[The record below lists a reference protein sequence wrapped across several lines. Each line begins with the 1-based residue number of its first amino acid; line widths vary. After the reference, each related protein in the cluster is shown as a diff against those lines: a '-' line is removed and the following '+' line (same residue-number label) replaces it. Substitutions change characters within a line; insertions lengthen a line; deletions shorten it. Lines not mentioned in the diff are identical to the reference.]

1 MQLSS
6 AQKRQ
11 LRTRKAIQWE
21 EEHPT
26 YSTKEINDNDLDVV
40 ICTRTLKSF
49 CQQMLKR
56 KMDDDED
63 ARIKHS
69 PENDDKKRP
78 CISLDMNAVNSLPL
92 GPKHSDHDSADTD
105 SNQSNSPIGENLTVK
120 IPCPMPPEPGPVPRE
135 QHDRSTDMRIVKGLI
150 QQVCENFFFGRRRTR
165 TASHSPKTPGSSNTS
180 SADRSPIFPL
190 PKKPASPSQKLSLPD
205 RTMDLS
211 SCSMGSMSS
220 PGTPSEVDSDENFLS
235 ETGILLDEPTGNA
248 AQSQPAGGLPH
259 DNGQEEGILHNS
271 EGLGSPPP
279 PPPQQ
284 QKHPKSGHGHV
295 MQNASSDQ
303 NALI

>member
-1 MQLSS
+1 
-6 AQKRQ
+6 
-11 LRTRKAIQWE
+11 
-21 EEHPT
+21 
-26 YSTKEINDNDLDVV
+26 
-40 ICTRTLKSF
+40 
-49 CQQMLKR
+49 
-56 KMDDDED
+56 
-63 ARIKHS
+63 
-69 PENDDKKRP
+69 
-78 CISLDMNAVNSLPL
+78 
-92 GPKHSDHDSADTD
+92 
-105 SNQSNSPIGENLTVK
+105 
-120 IPCPMPPEPGPVPRE
+120 
-135 QHDRSTDMRIVKGLI
+135 
-150 QQVCENFFFGRRRTR
+150 
-165 TASHSPKTPGSSNTS
+165 
-180 SADRSPIFPL
+180 
-190 PKKPASPSQKLSLPD
+190 
-205 RTMDLS
+205 MDLS

-279 PPPQQ
+279 PPPPQ